1 MRKVDPE
8 LRRVTMGVSLSR
20 AEREKVE
27 ELARLEGRSVSSLI
41 RKALIVYC
49 ETKEDR
55 TNGRQ
60 DT

>member
-1 MRKVDPE
+1 MRKVEPE
-8 LRRVTMGVSLSR
+8 MKRVTMGVSLSR

-27 ELARLEGRSVSSLI
+27 QLARLEGRSVSSLI

-49 ETKEDR
+49 ETKEET